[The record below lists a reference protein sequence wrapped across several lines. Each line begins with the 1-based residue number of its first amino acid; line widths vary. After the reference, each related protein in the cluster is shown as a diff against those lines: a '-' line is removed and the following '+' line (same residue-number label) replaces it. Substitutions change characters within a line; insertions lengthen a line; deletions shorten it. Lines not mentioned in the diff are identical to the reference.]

1 MTYALAVTLTANEG
15 EEDAVHAALT
25 RVCALSREEAGCL
38 GMTPHRDLADPRVFF
53 IYEQFVDKAA
63 HAAHTRTDHFR
74 DIVEVEIMPR
84 SSFAMRELEPLQ

>member
-15 EEDAVHAALT
+15 EEEVLAAALD
-25 RVCALSREEAGCL
+25 RVCELSRQEEGCIT
-38 GMTPHRDLADPRVFF
+38 MVPHRDLENPRVFF
-53 IYEQFVDKAA
+53 VYEQFVDKDA

-84 SSFAMRELEPLQ
+84 SSFEMRELKLL